1 MPYCCNP
8 LTVAEGKKLR
18 LVLDLRN
25 VNPYVQKKKYRYEDL
40 DAVTDILNTN
50 DYFTMFDLVSAY
62 YHINIH
68 PEFYKYLGFQWNF
81 RDGKT
86 RYFMYTVL
94 VFGLSTAGYVFTK
107 TMRCLV
113 THWRRKGLRVLFY
126 LDDGMNI
133 ASSYTNCQGTTKTIS
148 KDLQSAGFLV
158 NFEKSEVEPKQ
169 SGEWLGVHIDT
180 KKMIYAVPEKK
191 IEKLIFRLNDVC
203 SRRIAS
209 ARLLSNIAGTLS
221 SMKRSLGPI
230 VALMTRCAY
239 SDIKC
244 LPDWDSFFPISI
256 DCYDE
261 LMFWKENISSR
272 NGYSIKPHH
281 PTSQIIFTDA
291 SEHSYGGFILQRL
304 EDVIC
309 QSRFDEDEKRSS
321 STNRELLA
329 IKCCLQSFANHIQ
342 HEAVEIRTD
351 NQNAVR
357 IIQKGSKK
365 KHLHSLAIQIFEI
378 CTQYDILLKPTWIPR
393 EMNKYADYLSKLTDT
408 DDWSIDNE
416 TFSFLCQELGQP
428 SFDRFAD
435 NLNRKTALFNSRFY
449 CPNSSGV
456 DAFAQNWSR
465 ASHNW
470 LCPPIKLIPATLRH
484 ARMCRAIGTF
494 IIPHWPSSHFWTLFH
509 DGKNF
514 EPFIKDYRIVEPYY
528 TSSAQQSIFKGFM
541 SFHTIAFLIDYS

>member
-230 VALMTRCAY
+230 VALMTRC
-239 SDIKC
+239 DT
-244 LPDWDSFFPISI
+244 PISSVSSI
-256 DCYDE
+256 GTVSSPSASIATTNLCSGKRT
-261 LMFWKENISSR
+261 LAHATATPSSR
-272 NGYSIKPHH
+272 
-281 PTSQIIFTDA
+281 T
-291 SEHSYGGFILQRL
+291 
-304 EDVIC
+304 
-309 QSRFDEDEKRSS
+309 
-321 STNRELLA
+321 
-329 IKCCLQSFANHIQ
+329 IQ
-342 HEAVEIRTD
+342 HPRLFLRTQA
-351 NQNAVR
+351 N
-357 IIQKGSKK
+357 
-365 KHLHSLAIQIFEI
+365 
-378 CTQYDILLKPTWIPR
+378 TPTG
-393 EMNKYADYLSKLTDT
+393 D
-408 DDWSIDNE
+408 
-416 TFSFLCQELGQP
+416 
-428 SFDRFAD
+428 
-435 NLNRKTALFNSRFY
+435 LFY
-449 CPNSSGV
+449 
-456 DAFAQNWSR
+456 
-465 ASHNW
+465 
-470 LCPPIKLIPATLRH
+470 
-484 ARMCRAIGTF
+484 
-494 IIPHWPSSHFWTLFH
+494 
-509 DGKNF
+509 
-514 EPFIKDYRIVEPYY
+514 
-528 TSSAQQSIFKGFM
+528 SA
-541 SFHTIAFLIDYS
+541 